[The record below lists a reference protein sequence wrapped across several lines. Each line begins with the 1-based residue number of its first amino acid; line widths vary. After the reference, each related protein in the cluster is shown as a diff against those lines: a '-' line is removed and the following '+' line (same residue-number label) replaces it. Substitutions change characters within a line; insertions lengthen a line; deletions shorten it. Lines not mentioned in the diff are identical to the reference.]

1 MNDKQ
6 ALFPAAVSLG
16 IPAITKAVQTGTNI
30 ANNASKLG
38 PQVTQGLLDNIKG
51 FGKGIADK
59 AKAIDARPLKL
70 DSFEGA
76 VAGMLPQAATNFM
89 TNNLSRE
96 NRLRAL
102 RALGGAGI
110 GMLGGAGI
118 GALSSMF
125 GSDEDEEGNKKKKRG
140 LLSSALTGGL
150 LGGGLGAAAG
160 GIDPVY
166 NTIAGFM
173 GKKAAELQKKAL
185 YVEEGGPISRLV
197 ASTVGRVNPGSLPNL
212 LLSKNTYVDPS
223 RKGIFWKDEE
233 KFNKNKEE
241 AETIA
246 KYDPEALSDTV
257 VRLGGTNLID
267 DLIWKKNRGEN
278 DPWYKRV
285 GGRTFHN
292 KKTGLISKLLGAP
305 GVLAASLTTPLVRG
319 SHYNP
324 VTDTISEYA
333 NEHAILQHE
342 LGHALDHNRLYGIR
356 PGSKDDG
363 FLKRQAKGL
372 AHDLYSVSYGL
383 NPVSML
389 LQEARANQ
397 LSHRALE
404 EVLGKDSPEYKERVK
419 RRWEVLPAGFGSYL
433 GGLTMGMPLP
443 GLVAGKVLGMA
454 AGKGQELEDQEAER
468 KAKEESDSQEKPKI
482 RKAASQKQAR
492 NLNLS
497 SMADI
502 SQGGRGALMGHAL
515 NMLMQARAIARPT
528 NEDLKMYGVD
538 RGGFENLASEIARK
552 SDEDPT
558 GKLNLAK
565 VKASPKGRAIG
576 YGLAGAVPMGLLSY
590 LTGGSPATIATSA
603 LAGGGAGAAIG
614 GLSAREK
621 NKKLLATANLLRDY
635 GILTSG
641 DLKKSLPLIS
651 DKTAADKKA
660 FLAWGG
666 GSLGLHPKG
675 LGVGGELGYTNL
687 LGVLPIPIGG
697 LDIGG
702 PNKGFQIGVNADPG
716 SEIGVNPYLGFR
728 WNHPRR
734 TGITRSF
741 PRGLPEVIY
750 DKLRGRTKEDAI
762 RASYPELFTEEEET
776 AKEETKK
783 DTKDK
788 KEKAAAAKPGLWAN
802 IHAKRQRGESP
813 AKPGD
818 KDYPD
823 AKNWKKVTEESEK
836 TAAPAWQTSE
846 GKSESGGL
854 NDKGRASLKAQGHD
868 IKRPQPEGGPRKDSF
883 CARMKGMKAKLT
895 SEETANDPD
904 SRINKALR
912 KWKCGSASEKLANV
926 LKEARCWK
934 GYVPVPGKKPYSEDS
949 CKPAGETETKKKES
963 KK

>member
-16 IPAITKAVQTGTNI
+16 IPAITKAVQTGTEI

-51 FGKGIADK
+51 LGKGIADK

-70 DSFEGA
+70 DSFEGT

-173 GKKAAELQKKAL
+173 GKKAAALQKK
-185 YVEEGGPISRLV
+185 
-197 ASTVGRVNPGSLPNL
+197 
-212 LLSKNTYVDPS
+212 
-223 RKGIFWKDEE
+223 
-233 KFNKNKEE
+233 
-241 AETIA
+241 
-246 KYDPEALSDTV
+246 
-257 VRLGGTNLID
+257 
-267 DLIWKKNRGEN
+267 
-278 DPWYKRV
+278 
-285 GGRTFHN
+285 
-292 KKTGLISKLLGAP
+292 
-305 GVLAASLTTPLVRG
+305 
-319 SHYNP
+319 
-324 VTDTISEYA
+324 
-333 NEHAILQHE
+333 
-342 LGHALDHNRLYGIR
+342 
-356 PGSKDDG
+356 
-363 FLKRQAKGL
+363 
-372 AHDLYSVSYGL
+372 
-383 NPVSML
+383 
-389 LQEARANQ
+389 
-397 LSHRALE
+397 
-404 EVLGKDSPEYKERVK
+404 
-419 RRWEVLPAGFGSYL
+419 
-433 GGLTMGMPLP
+433 
-443 GLVAGKVLGMA
+443 
-454 AGKGQELEDQEAER
+454 
-468 KAKEESDSQEKPKI
+468 
-482 RKAASQKQAR
+482 AR

-538 RGGFENLASEIARK
+538 RGGFENLASEIASK
-552 SDEDPT
+552 SDADPT

-590 LTGGSPATIATSA
+590 LTGGSPTTIAASA

-741 PRGLPEVIY
+741 PRGLPEIIY

-762 RASYPELFTEEEET
+762 RASYPELFAEEEET

-788 KEKAAAAKPGLWAN
+788 KEKAASAKPGLWAN
-802 IHAKRQRGESP
+802 IHAKRQRGETP

-823 AKNWKKVTEESEK
+823 AKNWKKVTQESEK